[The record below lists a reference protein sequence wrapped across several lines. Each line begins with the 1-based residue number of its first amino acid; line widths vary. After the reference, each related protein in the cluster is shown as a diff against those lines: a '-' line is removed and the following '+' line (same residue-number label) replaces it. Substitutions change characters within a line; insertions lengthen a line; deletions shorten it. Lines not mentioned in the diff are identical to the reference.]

1 METKSAVL
9 GGLSV
14 LTAAAIAFGGFAVA
28 NADNQPAPA
37 SPTVT
42 ATTEAPA
49 PIQEPVVTEPAVEPV
64 VEPAPVAPVIEAPAP
79 VVVEPAPVMPE
90 PVYVA
95 PVVVQPAPIYTPP
108 AAVYI
113 APAPTSAQ
121 TFEAPPISAPG
132 VPNPILPGVPPGGAI
147 DGSRPR

>member
-28 NADNQPAPA
+28 NADNQPAPV

-49 PIQEPVVTEPAVEPV
+49 PVQEPVVTEPAVAPV
-64 VEPAPVAPVIEAPAP
+64 VEPAPVVEAPAP
-79 VVVEPAPVMPE
+79 VVVEPAPVVPVVPE

-95 PVVVQPAPIYTPP
+95 PVVVQPAPVYTPP
-108 AAVYI
+108 AAVYV
-113 APAPTSAQ
+113 APVGPAQ

-132 VPNPILPGVPPGGAI
+132 VPNPILPGIPPGGSI
-147 DGSRPR
+147 DYRK